1 MQLLVTLTIGNRY
14 LKRSTDGPAY
24 LQTEE
29 RNVLSV
35 FVLMRND
42 SFGASDVF
50 SDLHTTK
57 NIETAFSRPL
67 SISPSISLIF
77 CHFLYLSISHLF
89 FLYISLSNTRTL
101 SISLTWT
108 RFYLSFFHFLFLCP
122 WDSFYLILSLF
133 FCHFHYLSISHFFF
147 LYLNPSL
154 SNTFSISHM
163 DMVLPLSLPSFS
175 LRHFPSL
182 FLSSSFCFSN
192 MDSFYLFLPFFL
204 SPLFLSLSPV
214 SLSLS
219 LSPPS
224 LSPSLSTCSLSYQCH
239 Q

>member
-108 RFYLSFFHFLFLCP
+108 RFYLSFFHFLL
-122 WDSFYLILSLF
+122 
-133 FCHFHYLSISHFFF
+133 SHFF
-147 LYLNPSL
+147 L
-154 SNTFSISHM
+154 SFC
-163 DMVLPLSLPSFS
+163 
-175 LRHFPSL
+175 
-182 FLSSSFCFSN
+182 SSS
-192 MDSFYLFLPFFL
+192 
-204 SPLFLSLSPV
+204 
-214 SLSLS
+214 
-219 LSPPS
+219 
-224 LSPSLSTCSLSYQCH
+224 
-239 Q
+239 